1 MKAKKQIFVLFLTML
16 VGIPILFAQNK
27 KEQKKQKVEVVKN
40 IIASKNYRID
50 VDTYIHPDR
59 DPILLDGADNS
70 IEIRNDSVFST
81 LLYLGQV
88 DMPYG
93 RRGAELFFQ
102 APLKKYTM
110 DIDKKKNT
118 HIKFSVDAAIGDCNF
133 YIKVYPN
140 GSASIYVTLQQGKSV
155 NFLGELNMRRE
166 ETESL

>member
-27 KEQKKQKVEVVKN
+27 KEQKKQKVEVARN

-88 DMPYG
+88 DIPYG

-102 APLKKYTM
+102 APLKKM
-110 DIDKKKNT
+110 KL
-118 HIKFSVDAAIGDCNF
+118 AAIFAGLVSVFTFSSCLNDGGALQF
-133 YIKVYPN
+133 PVWK
-140 GSASIYVTLQQGKSV
+140 GS
-155 NFLGELNMRRE
+155 
-166 ETESL
+166 

>member
-102 APLKKYTM
+102 APLKKYAM
-110 DIDKKKNT
+110 DIDK
-118 HIKFSVDAAIGDCNF
+118 
-133 YIKVYPN
+133 P
-140 GSASIYVTLQQGKSV
+140 
-155 NFLGELNMRRE
+155 
-166 ETESL
+166 

>member
-102 APLKKYTM
+102 APLKKYAM
-110 DIDKKKNT
+110 DIDKKKNA
-118 HIKFSVDAAIGDCNF
+118 HIKFSANTTIGNCNF
-133 YIKVYPN
+133 YIKVYSN

-155 NFLGELNMRRE
+155 NFSGELNM
-166 ETESL
+166 